1 MALFQA
7 LFEKHEEL
15 VEIFQVVRGSAT
27 QLTLSLSLS
36 ASSSPS
42 NRPLCHPLIHAF
54 SPSFSPTPSSDP
66 QHAQTSHSTCC
77 PSFRHSHFFSL
88 PRSHYPAW
96 HHTLQVFLYHAVSS
110 AAVHTI
116 CGFAAMA
123 SFYPDLG
130 RASLGAVIVCASIPT
145 V

>member
-15 VEIFQVVRGSAT
+15 VEIFQV
-27 QLTLSLSLS
+27 
-36 ASSSPS
+36 
-42 NRPLCHPLIHAF
+42 
-54 SPSFSPTPSSDP
+54 
-66 QHAQTSHSTCC
+66 
-77 PSFRHSHFFSL
+77 
-88 PRSHYPAW
+88 
-96 HHTLQVFLYHAVSS
+96 VFLYHAVSS